1 MENIVDKVEKGSIAE
16 ELEIEKGDMLLS
28 INGSPVEDI
37 IDYKFLLC
45 DEEVVLEI
53 KKPDGEVWELE
64 IEKEYDE
71 DLGITFEN
79 SIMDNAKSCCNH
91 CVFCFVDQLPKGM
104 RKTMYFKDDDS
115 RLSFLQ
121 GNFVTLTN
129 LTDKDI
135 DRIIRYRIS
144 PINVSV
150 HSTNPD
156 LREKLLRN
164 KSAGNIMI
172 RLKKLKEAGI
182 IMNCQI
188 VLCPGLNDG
197 EELKRTLNDLSALYP
212 SIKNVAIVPVG
223 VTKYREGLYDLE
235 TFNKESASKVIEEIH
250 ALNKSFMEKFNTPFA
265 RLSDEFYVMAS
276 KEKLA
281 EVPSYEYYEDFAQIE
296 DGIGMIR
303 LFRSNIE
310 DTLGNLNNKC
320 QGKYLLV
327 TGSSAYEEI
336 NNACELINEKAKAI
350 GAANL
355 NLSVLKIVNKFFGE
369 TITVAGLLTGRD
381 ILDAILKYKEN
392 EGINYVV
399 IPENTLRNGEDIFLD
414 DLTLKELEEKTAL
427 PIIVTSYTGEDLIE
441 KINNNG
447 KVI

>member
-1 MENIVDKVEKGSIAE
+1 MENIVDKIEIGSIGE
-16 ELEIEKGDMLLS
+16 EMGIEKGDVLLT

-45 DEEVVLEI
+45 EEEVVLEVR
-53 KKPDGEVWELE
+53 KKDGEIWELD

-71 DLGITFEN
+71 DLGVTFEN
-79 SIMDNAKSCCNH
+79 SIMDKAKNCCNN
-91 CVFCFVDQLPKGM
+91 CLFCFVDQLPKGM

-129 LTDKDI
+129 LTEKDI

-150 HSTNPD
+150 HSTNPE

-164 KSAGNIMI
+164 KSAGNIMT

-197 EELKRTLNDLSALYP
+197 EELKRTLMDLSGLYP
-212 SIKNVAIVPVG
+212 SIQNVAVVPVG
-223 VTKYREGLYDLE
+223 VTKYREGLYQLE
-235 TFNKESASKVIEEIH
+235 TFNKDSATKVIDEIH
-250 ALNKSFMEKFNTPFA
+250 MLNSSFMEKFQTPFV
-265 RLSDEFYVMAS
+265 RLSDEFYVLAS

-281 EVPSYEYYEDFAQIE
+281 SVPSYEYYEEFSQIE

-303 LFRSNIE
+303 LFRNNLQE
-310 DTLGNLNNKC
+310 TLENLNPKAK
-320 QGKYLLV
+320 GKYLLI
-327 TGSSAYEEI
+327 TGASAYEEI
-336 NNACELINEKAKAI
+336 NNACEMVNQKAQEI
-350 GAANL
+350 GAKDLKLTA
-355 NLSVLKIVNKFFGE
+355 LKISNKFFGE

-381 ILDAILKYKEN
+381 IL
-392 EGINYVV
+392 EGIQEYKQNEKIDYVV
-399 IPENTLRNGEDIFLD
+399 IPENTLRSGEEIFLD
-414 DLTLKELEEKTAL
+414 DLTLQELKENTAL
-427 PIIVTSYTGEDLIE
+427 PIIVTTYTGEDLIE
-441 KINNNG
+441 KINKKN
-447 KVI
+447 